1 MYSSCTHPVHQ
12 VTLPAEHLGVVLG
25 DLASS
30 RRAHVQEVGEDV
42 EEERVVSAL
51 APLACLAVRTYFGLV
66 QISWDDPVN
75 REPSSTRMTNI
86 R

>member
-1 MYSSCTHPVHQ
+1 MCVYRPLQPVHQ
-12 VTLPAEHLGVVLG
+12 VTLPAEYLGVVLG

-51 APLACLAVRTYFGLV
+51 APLACLAVRKPFGQILLV
-66 QISWDDPVN
+66 RMAQLI
-75 REPSSTRMTNI
+75 REAQ
-86 R
+86 